1 MPKGEKLSLT
11 PTKHI
16 YIRVTDMQDG
26 TILDN
31 DLHYVPD
38 NVYPII
44 SQYIINDTQGHLAG
58 NQLIRDAADCIN
70 QCFGESTGG
79 ACFRF
84 GGDEFAAVLK
94 NCTHSEVQGRIQR
107 FHKLEKEKGISVSIG
122 SAYTKEIGNTSFKLP
137 LGEADH
143 NMYKEKEKA
152 HSRR

>member
-44 SQYIINDTQGHLAG
+44 SQYIIK
-58 NQLIRDAADCIN
+58 
-70 QCFGESTGG
+70 ESDVYIVIVGT
-79 ACFRF
+79 R
-84 GGDEFAAVLK
+84 
-94 NCTHSEVQGRIQR
+94 
-107 FHKLEKEKGISVSIG
+107 
-122 SAYTKEIGNTSFKLP
+122 
-137 LGEADH
+137 
-143 NMYKEKEKA
+143 
-152 HSRR
+152 